1 MCWHVLLKLSL
12 RRQAPTTI
20 APGGGGGHLIDKS
33 DILAAGAGI
42 LTVQSSKIQNARG
55 LLEGGNDEVS
65 S

>member
-1 MCWHVLLKLSL
+1 MLACFA
-12 RRQAPTTI
+12 QALFKTTGTDDDS
-20 APGGGGGHLIDKS
+20 PWGGHLIDKS

>member
-20 APGGGGGHLIDKS
+20 APGGGGHLIDKS

-55 LLEGGNDEVS
+55 LREGGNDEVS

>member
-1 MCWHVLLKLSL
+1 MLACFA
-12 RRQAPTTI
+12 QALFKTTGTDDDS
-20 APGGGGGHLIDKS
+20 PWGGGGHLIEKS